1 MTSHPITIMPGE
13 KLPKAV
19 ELMQQHRFKSLP
31 VVDDGKLV
39 GIITDRDIR
48 TNMNHLETLE
58 VGKVMT
64 TKVLTV
70 TPHTSVWDAARLLS
84 ERKIGARPVVDEGAV
99 VGIVSTTDLLKA
111 CSELQ

>member
-31 VVDDGKLV
+31 VVGDGKLV

-48 TNMNHLETLE
+48 TSMNRVEALE
-58 VGKVMT
+58 VGNVIQ
-64 TKVLTV
+64 
-70 TPHTSVWDAARLLS
+70 RF
-84 ERKIGARPVVDEGAV
+84 
-99 VGIVSTTDLLKA
+99 
-111 CSELQ
+111 